1 MEPKASTQSMSSPSR
16 TWLLRLGL
24 MLGVPALLLG
34 LIEGVFHLAGY
45 GHSTSFFVVS
55 SHHEKGALIENAKF
69 TWRFLPPTLA
79 RASQPT
85 LIRRE
90 KSPGTTRV
98 FVFGESAAEGD
109 PEPAFG
115 MPRLLEVMLE
125 GRFPDRDFE
134 VINAAVTAINSHA
147 ILPIARECAGLNG
160 DFWVLYMGHN
170 EVMGPFGAGTVFGQ
184 KTPPLTALRLG
195 LGLKQLRLG
204 QWIASL
210 IDSTEG
216 ADGTKWKGMG
226 MFLDQQLRATDPQL
240 NWVYASYKKNLLDIL
255 AAGRRAGVRI
265 LISSAAS
272 NLRDSAPFASLD
284 AGKSGSAVGQF
295 QMARSLDLAGKT
307 GEARRHYIR
316 ARDLDALRF
325 RADSKLNAIT
335 QALGQ
340 AGSDSVTYIDAQ
352 AALDEQSPSGIA
364 GRETFYEHV
373 HFTFEGNHRLATLF
387 AKGIAL
393 QLASGD
399 DKPGGPWLTAD
410 ECAVRLAYTDWD
422 RAVVLASIIRRLQQP
437 PFNHRFNSDEA
448 LGQLQ
453 AESQLVAK
461 RLDRSAALAVYD
473 NALKVRPNDWR
484 MQQRRGLLLSSA
496 GRHNE
501 GVDSLK
507 RAVQATSWSRI
518 LRYQLGAMQNKAR
531 QFDDAAVSLGRALEL
546 QPDFPEAAAE
556 LARAN
561 AGIQY
566 RLGEKEKAD
575 GNTAGALGH
584 YTRATQLD
592 AGFAE
597 AHFQIGVC
605 RVETGRIA
613 EATASFERAVA
624 LKPNLP
630 QARFNLVTGL
640 LKQSRYSDAMEHL
653 EALAAKNPRD
663 IQVQRYFE
671 FTREK
676 LLEATKPKP

>member
-1 MEPKASTQSMSSPSR
+1 
-16 TWLLRLGL
+16 
-24 MLGVPALLLG
+24 
-34 LIEGVFHLAGY
+34 
-45 GHSTSFFVVS
+45 
-55 SHHEKGALIENAKF
+55 
-69 TWRFLPPTLA
+69 
-79 RASQPT
+79 
-85 LIRRE
+85 
-90 KSPGTTRV
+90 
-98 FVFGESAAEGD
+98 
-109 PEPAFG
+109 
-115 MPRLLEVMLE
+115 
-125 GRFPDRDFE
+125 
-134 VINAAVTAINSHA
+134 
-147 ILPIARECAGLNG
+147 
-160 DFWVLYMGHN
+160 MGHN

-184 KTPPLTALRLG
+184 KTPPLAALRLG

-240 NWVYASYKKNLLDIL
+240 NWVYASYKKNLSDIL
-255 AAGRRAGVRI
+255 ATGRRAGVRI

-335 QALGQ
+335 QSLGQ

-393 QLASGD
+393 QLASGG

-437 PFNHRFNSDEA
+437 PFNHRLNSKSA

-453 AESQLVAK
+453 AESRRVAK
-461 RLDRSAALAVYD
+461 RLDRTAALALYGD
-473 NALKVRPNDWR
+473 ALKTRPNDWR
-484 MQQRRGLLLSSA
+484 LLQRRGLLLSSA
-496 GRHNE
+496 GRHDE
-501 GVDSLK
+501 GVGSLK
-507 RAVQATSWSRI
+507 RAVEQTPWSRI
-518 LRYQLGAMQNKAR
+518 LHYQLGAAQNKAG
-531 QFDDAAVSLGRALEL
+531 QFADAAVSLGQALAF
-546 QPDFPEAAAE
+546 QPDFPEATGQ
-556 LARAN
+556 LARAR

-566 RLGEKEKAD
+566 RLGEKARAGGD
-575 GNTAGALGH
+575 AVGALGH
-584 YTRATQLD
+584 FTKAAELD
-592 AGFAE
+592 DTFAE
-597 AHFQIGVC
+597 AYFQIGAC
-605 RVETGRIA
+605 RVESGRIA

-640 LKQSRYSDAMEHL
+640 LKQERYRDALGHL
-653 EALAAKNPRD
+653 KALAAEKPND
-663 IQVQRYFE
+663 IQVQRYLQLARAKL
-671 FTREK
+671 RE
-676 LLEATKPKP
+676 AAKPQP